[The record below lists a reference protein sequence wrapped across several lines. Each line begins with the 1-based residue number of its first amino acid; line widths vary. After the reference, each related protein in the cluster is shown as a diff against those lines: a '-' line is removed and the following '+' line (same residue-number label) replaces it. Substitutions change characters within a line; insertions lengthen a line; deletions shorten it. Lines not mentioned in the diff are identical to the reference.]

1 MANKPNKKPNNQATP
16 QPPQA
21 AKPAPKPAAKPVSKV
36 PVTRPPG
43 EQPTFSTRTLWII
56 LGIVSIVVYI
66 NTVMNGFVMDDVMVL
81 KENNMVLQGMK
92 AIPEL
97 LSTPHMRGY
106 LIIPNDLY
114 RPLSLVMFAIEY
126 QLFGLAPAAHHF
138 FNVLWFAGCTIMF
151 FIFLDKFF
159 DHRRTA
165 VAFIAALIFAV
176 HPVHT
181 EVVAN
186 IKSRDELM
194 CFFFAF
200 WSLNLFMSYMKEGK
214 MLQLLLGTLSL
225 YLSYISKETVIAFLG
240 IIPVLFFFYNNS
252 DKKRAFFILGG
263 TALATIVFL
272 TIRSSV
278 LNAYDANQPF
288 ATVEFIDNALAK
300 APTVLSLLATKVV
313 VMGIY
318 LKLMFIPYPLLSTYS
333 FNSIPFAD
341 LTSISFWLSLIAN
354 GALIYFMVTRFMK
367 NKKDPWAFAIMFYF
381 GTIFL
386 FSNFPFLMGAELAER
401 FAFFASAG
409 TCLLMALAIE
419 KWIIKKEGA
428 DFIAVKSS
436 KVLAILIP
444 LCLLYGGWAI
454 ARNTEWKDNVTLYKA
469 DIARSPN
476 DVRLYHN
483 VASALAE
490 DLYPTLKDTAQK
502 IETDKESL
510 KYLREG
516 SKIYPEYADL
526 YVEMGRIYDRQK
538 VYDSAMKYNKIA
550 LDLNPTNFTANNNLG
565 SIYLTAGRYQESIPL
580 FRKAMELNPN
590 FKYAYLNIARA
601 YVQLKKYDSAVTNF
615 NKLLSFEPQN
625 ADVHSEAGTAY
636 FMMAQ
641 YDSAEYHY
649 KMVLKIKPDE
659 PNTIN
664 NLGAILLN
672 TKKYPQAIEIFKKS
686 IAANPNYFN
695 AYSNLTKAY
704 YFTGQ
709 YQAAIDNINK
719 EISLDQKNAI
729 KDIPYIALCYQKMG
743 NMAEAKKWEATAKQY
758 YSNFKLE

>member
-1 MANKPNKKPNNQATP
+1 MANKPNKRPSTPATP
-16 QPPQA
+16 QPQQ
-21 AKPAPKPAAKPVSKV
+21 APKPVAAKTAAPAK
-36 PVTRPPG
+36 PLPNMIN
-43 EQPTFSTRTLWII
+43 QDNQTFSIRNLCII
-56 LGIVSIVVYI
+56 LGLVSVAVYI
-66 NTVMNGFVMDDVMVL
+66 NTIMNGFVMDDVMVL

-126 QLFGLAPAAHHF
+126 QLFGLSPVAHHF
-138 FNVLWFAGCTIMF
+138 FNVLWFAGCSIMF
-151 FIFLDKFF
+151 FLFLDKFF
-159 DHRRTA
+159 DRKKTA
-165 VAFIAALIFAV
+165 IAFIAALIFAV
-176 HPVHT
+176 HPIHT

-200 WSLNLFMSYMKEGK
+200 LSLNLYMNYMKDGK
-214 MLQLLLGTLSL
+214 MLQLALGVVTFFLAL
-225 YLSYISKETVIAFLG
+225 ISKETVIAFLA
-240 IIPVLFFFYNNS
+240 IIPILFFFYDNT
-252 DKKRAFFILGG
+252 DKKRAVYITAG
-263 TALATIVFL
+263 TILATGIFL
-272 TIRSSV
+272 GIRSSV
-278 LNAYDANQPF
+278 LNAYDANQPS

-300 APTVLSLLATKVV
+300 APSVVSLLATKIV

-341 LTSISFWLSLIAN
+341 LTSIWFWLSLAAN

-367 NKKDPWAFAIMFYF
+367 NRKDPWAFGIMFYF

-409 TCLLMALAIE
+409 ICILMALAIE
-419 KWIIKKEGA
+419 KWVIKTDA
-428 DFIAVKSS
+428 FDVTLIKSS
-436 KVLAILIP
+436 KVLMILAP
-444 LCLLYGGWAI
+444 LCLIYGGLAI
-454 ARNTEWKDNVTLYKA
+454 ARNFEWKDNVTLYKA
-469 DIARSPN
+469 DILRSPN

-502 IETDKESL
+502 LATDKEAL
-510 KYLREG
+510 TYLRDG
-516 SKIYPEYADL
+516 TKIYPDYADL

-538 VYDSAMKYNKIA
+538 VYDSAMKYNKMA

-580 FRKAMELNPN
+580 FKKAMELNPN

-601 YVQLKKYDSAVTNF
+601 YVQLKKYDSATMNF
-615 NKLLSFEPQN
+615 NKLLGFEPDN

-636 FMMAQ
+636 FMAAK

-649 KMVLKIKPDE
+649 KIVLKLKPDDA
-659 PNTIN
+659 NTIN
-664 NLGAILLN
+664 NLGAIALN
-672 TKKYPQAIEIFKKS
+672 TQKYAQAVDIFKK
-686 IAANPNYFN
+686 AMALNPNYIN
-695 AYSNLTKAY
+695 AYSNLAKAY
-704 YFTGQ
+704 YFSGQ
-709 YQAAIDNINK
+709 YPAAIDIINK
-719 EISLDQKNAI
+719 EIQLDQKNAI

-743 NMAEAKKWEATAKQY
+743 NMPEAKKWEATAKQY